1 LPFELLH
8 SPCGPSHLSQEL
20 SRLTL
25 GHPTHYGCTNIVH
38 LSVCS
43 AILGWR
49 RGHRRNHRFGPA
61 KTLTI
66 RSSSGQ
72 FCRIERG
79 VACSPIQALLHFD
92 RHLELG
98 GVTYKPLLDVKRTD
112 DRRLPLDGILGEA
125 DGVLRVLFLRETY
138 GFLFLCHMLCVSRS
152 TAYGRQDL
160 RCGSGSGLDDSS
172 SILRRSFSRM
182 LLRTWCICGNLVL
195 AFKKA
200 GYLRGDLNIRLSSL
214 LTLNMLHRPHRP
226 GQQPGSCG
234 GAILPAPSLS

>member
-1 LPFELLH
+1 MPFELLH

-138 GFLFLCHMLCVSRS
+138 SFCFCAICFVFG
-152 TAYGRQDL
+152 GR
-160 RCGSGSGLDDSS
+160 
-172 SILRRSFSRM
+172 
-182 LLRTWCICGNLVL
+182 
-195 AFKKA
+195 
-200 GYLRGDLNIRLSSL
+200 L
-214 LTLNMLHRPHRP
+214 LTDAEISDAGRVQGWTIPPRSCAGAFP
-226 GQQPGSCG
+226 GCSSGPGASAAISCWHSRRRD
-234 GAILPAPSLS
+234 I